1 MISSMQHMR
10 TDPNADQSL
19 VGVSFDTPYRA
30 QEFLVAAGGLAAA
43 GSLKLKD
50 AVTVTKDEQG
60 NTTARETIDPT
71 PGRAALS
78 GAMWSGLFGL
88 ILGGPVGWV
97 AGLAVGAGAGAV
109 SAKVMDLGIP
119 DEWVQWFREAV
130 RPGTVTVVLLVEDLD
145 RNALVQEVSRFSG
158 AELVH
163 ATFDDLTI
171 SRLREALG
179 EHPDAESANDAPA
192 TDAPATDANG

>member
-1 MISSMQHMR
+1 MIGGMQAHRTSS
-10 TDPNADQSL
+10 DAEQSL
-19 VGVSFDTPYRA
+19 VGVSFDTPHRA

-50 AVTVTKDEQG
+50 AVTVSKDEHG
-60 NTTARETIDPT
+60 NTTARETIDPS

-109 SAKVMDLGIP
+109 SAKVIDLGIP

-163 ATFDDLTI
+163 ATFDELTI

-179 EHPDAESANDAPA
+179 EHPDETEA
-192 TDAPATDANG
+192 G